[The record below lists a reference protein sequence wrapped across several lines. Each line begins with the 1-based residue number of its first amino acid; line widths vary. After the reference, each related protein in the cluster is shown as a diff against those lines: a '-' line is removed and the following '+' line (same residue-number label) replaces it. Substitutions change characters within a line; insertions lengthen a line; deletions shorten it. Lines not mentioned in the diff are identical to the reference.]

1 MGNFEMPVIP
11 VHEAAAA
18 PRALQ
23 VLHQRL
29 STSRG
34 AQQRRASRPPP
45 NPARTLLPYCSD
57 RPPLPEHAVNV
68 MTDIT
73 PGFRG
78 LLDGLSTAA
87 GREALVAYLDADAER
102 AMAFWREEYLVD

>member
-29 STSRG
+29 STSRS
-34 AQQRRASRPPP
+34 QPRTP
-45 NPARTLLPYCSD
+45 NPARTLLKYCSD
-57 RPPLPEHAVNV
+57 KPPLSEHTVNV
-68 MTDIT
+68 LTDIT
-73 PGFRG
+73 TGFRDM
-78 LLDGLSTAA
+78 LDGMSTPS
-87 GREALVAYLDADAER
+87 GRSKLEEYLDEDAER
-102 AMAFWREEYLVD
+102 TMAFWREEYLVD